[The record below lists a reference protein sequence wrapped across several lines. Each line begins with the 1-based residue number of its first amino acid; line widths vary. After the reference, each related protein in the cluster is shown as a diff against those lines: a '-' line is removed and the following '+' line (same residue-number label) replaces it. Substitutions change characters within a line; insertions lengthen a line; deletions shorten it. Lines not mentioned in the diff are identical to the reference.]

1 LARNILSTSF
11 AKAPTGGRLCFRV
24 SAVEAQIPEA
34 LLELIDNPKATDICL
49 RPGLSQVD
57 LGQGLEIT
65 NSLAFDEDQLC
76 ALAKGLIELG
86 GRRLDLANPFADV
99 SLPGGLRVHAVL
111 KSACSDQTLVSIR
124 LHSSN
129 PIEIAQLMQ
138 NGFATP
144 AQLELIQQIVS
155 RGESF
160 LIAGATGTGKTTLLR
175 AMLHQSNERVIA
187 IEDVTELTG
196 PNLICLQTKP
206 KNIEGKGQ
214 ITLAALVRQALRM
227 RPDRICIGE
236 VRGEEIVPMLQALNT
251 GHRGA
256 TTLHANGLEQVPAR
270 LISIANQVGM
280 DQQVLAGLVISAFDW
295 VIALSANQG
304 VRRITGMGKFEIVN
318 QQLQVVSHLRS
329 RKLQLA

>member
-1 LARNILSTSF
+1 M
-11 AKAPTGGRLCFRV
+11 
-24 SAVEAQIPEA
+24 E
-34 LLELIDNPKATDICL
+34 
-49 RPGLSQVD
+49 
-57 LGQGLEIT
+57 
-65 NSLAFDEDQLC
+65 
-76 ALAKGLIELG
+76 
-86 GRRLDLANPFADV
+86 
-99 SLPGGLRVHAVL
+99 
-111 KSACSDQTLVSIR
+111 
-124 LHSSN
+124 
-129 PIEIAQLMQ
+129 

-236 VRGEEIVPMLQALNT
+236 VRGEELVPMLQALNT

-304 VRRITGMGKFEIVN
+304 VRRITGIGKFEIVN